1 MWHIGRNLW
10 EFFHTEYFKIIHVLL
25 SALLYCPVQSKATH
39 FWSVPVWEQMA
50 LAKQWLCGQLSMGH
64 TQDHC
69 LAERSVWGQ
78 IWASWGGGEY
88 QGDNGQSY
96 QSYDVLFTLLV
107 DLAKKLNFA
116 LICILIQSKCSVF
129 SWATVLVSR
138 FSNNTAVPVFFI
150 FFLFFLNIY
159 SLFVHLHEGWQS
171 FWSVPYAL
179 WANDN
184 LSI

>member
-1 MWHIGRNLW
+1 MQQSVMIYLWWPKTSTGNEQYLVLQRVKREMWHIGRNLW

-25 SALLYCPVQSKATH
+25 SAFLCCPVQSKATH
-39 FWSVPVWEQMA
+39 FWS
-50 LAKQWLCGQLSMGH
+50 
-64 TQDHC
+64 
-69 LAERSVWGQ
+69 
-78 IWASWGGGEY
+78 GGGGY
-88 QGDNGQSY
+88 QGDNGQNY

-107 DLAKKLNFA
+107 VLAKKLNFA

-138 FSNNTAVPVFFI
+138 FSNNTAVPVFF
-150 FFLFFLNIY
+150 FLNIY